1 MPSRS
6 FSVEDSRKIHEF
18 FCAVDWFKN
27 DSDLFDFFKNYRL
40 TTDDIIR
47 LTNDYNSAPIKSL
60 RWKTTLDDAC
70 QTTKAR
76 ALLDLFNTFETDAAS
91 KELLDTYKECK
102 EILEKRCMDCSPDI
116 CVAETYFERQKELL
130 LNDWDAANLG
140 IWVSQYRFGDE
151 QLADKLLEKYRQ
163 GLTIMI
169 ILQEDGYNRQLQ
181 ESHWKHMPCSVWWYP
196 QTREGINH
204 HKFCVIDGQVL
215 WHGSF
220 NFTWSAS
227 NRNQEEFT
235 RDINPPMIRK
245 FAGEFT
251 RIRSTLEIDD

>member
-1 MPSRS
+1 MPARS
-6 FSVEDSRKIHEF
+6 LSNEDRRRLSEF
-18 FCAVDWFKN
+18 FFAIDWFKK
-27 DSDLFDFFKNYRL
+27 DSELFDFFKSFRL
-40 TTDDIIR
+40 TTDDIVR
-47 LTNDYNSAPIKSL
+47 LANDYKSTQYEL
-60 RWKTTLDDAC
+60 SKWKTAFIDASD
-70 QTTKAR
+70 TVAAR
-76 ALLDLFNTFETDAAS
+76 ALLELFNTFETDAAS
-91 KELLDTYKECK
+91 KKLLDTYKECK
-102 EILEKRCMDCSPDI
+102 EILEKRCMDWSPDI

-130 LNDWDAANLG
+130 LKDWDTANLG
-140 IWVSQYRFGDE
+140 IWVSQYSFGDE

-163 GLTIMI
+163 GLTIML

-251 RIRSTLEIDD
+251 RIRNTLEIDV